1 MLMPTLVTQSE
12 YASLDGP
19 ASLELRDFGI
29 SFGSAAH
36 ANVVLSDIHLQLPP
50 HGIDVLMG
58 PVKSGKSTLCRTLA
72 GIYEGHALHRTW
84 GQALLFGQ
92 PISTTHRPALVQQH
106 ARLLDAPIW
115 QVLRQPSQGQV
126 ERSLADWRVWAA
138 QHLESYGLSP
148 KGSDLLDTLLLNVG
162 PALQRSIM
170 ALAQVLSGSPLL
182 FLDEPTYGLNDAQA
196 QELLTWLK
204 KLGKQHKLCVA
215 LHNQQQARYLA
226 DSIVLIGGGRLLA
239 HQPCQDFFVKSANE
253 WVQQFIK
260 TGSLSLP
267 SLNAK
272 PEDIEEPRQ
281 HIPVIKPVAVTPTA
295 PTTSASPAVSR
306 PVVAPA
312 PVAPQPSPVPTPAA
326 PAPALQAV
334 LATAR
339 IQPAPP
345 ATINPIAPIN
355 SPAASIARQ
364 PVSLPLPSKQGV
376 ELAGSVG
383 KVMLSDSRGPQGF
396 RWIVPGVLAGCPQP
410 GVVAPMDYDLMLLE
424 RAGITHLITLTEQ
437 DLDQEVLR
445 RAELRNTHLPIF
457 DRQAPSTSQMHML
470 LVRMQRLIDAGE
482 VLAVHCKAGL
492 GRTGLV
498 LAAWMIRDGGLS
510 AETALE
516 RLRKIHPGY
525 VQSDEQLDFLH
536 AYEADI
542 LRRLTS

>member
-1 MLMPTLVTQSE
+1 MQMPVATTKSVHTGVVD
-12 YASLDGP
+12 AS
-19 ASLELRDFGI
+19 ASLELQAFGI
-29 SFGSAAH
+29 SFGNEARP
-36 ANVVLSDIHLQLPP
+36 NVVLSDINLTLAA
-50 HGIDVLMG
+50 HGIDVFMG

-72 GIYEGHALHRTW
+72 GIYEGHAIHRAW
-84 GQALLFGQ
+84 GQALLFGKHL
-92 PISTTHRPALVQQH
+92 TAGHRPALVQQH

-126 ERSLADWRVWAA
+126 GRSLADWRIWAA
-138 QHLESYGLSP
+138 QHLQHYGLSN
-148 KGSDLLDTLLLNVG
+148 GNDLLDTLLLNAE

-170 ALAQVLSGSPLL
+170 ALAQVLSGAPLL
-182 FLDEPTYGLNDAQA
+182 LLDEPTYGLNDPQA
-196 QELLTWLK
+196 QKLLAWLK
-204 KLGKQHKLCVA
+204 MLGTKHKLCVV

-226 DSIVLIGGGRLLA
+226 DSIVLFGGGRLLA
-239 HQPCQDFFVKSANE
+239 HQSCADFFTKPANE

-272 PEDIEEPRQ
+272 PDEIEPPQPPQRPVAPPVEAVQPPPPRPAPPPIQ
-281 HIPVIKPVAVTPTA
+281 PPAPIRVQVPPPPAAAVAQPVAVRPPSVA
-295 PTTSASPAVSR
+295 AASP
-306 PVVAPA
+306 
-312 PVAPQPSPVPTPAA
+312 
-326 PAPALQAV
+326 
-334 LATAR
+334 
-339 IQPAPP
+339 
-345 ATINPIAPIN
+345 
-355 SPAASIARQ
+355 RQ

-383 KVMLSDSRGPQGF
+383 KVILSDSRGPQGF

-424 RAGITHLITLTEQ
+424 RAGVTHLITLTEQ
-437 DLDQEVLR
+437 NLDQDALHRVGI
-445 RAELRNTHLPIF
+445 RNTHLPIF
-457 DRQAPSTSQMHML
+457 DRKTPSTAQMHML
-470 LVRMQRLIDAGE
+470 LVRMQRLIDAGD

-510 AETALE
+510 AETTLE

-525 VQSDEQLDFLH
+525 VQSDEQLAFLH

-542 LRRLTS
+542 LRRLSS

>member
-1 MLMPTLVTQSE
+1 MLMPLPVAKSDD
-12 YASLDGP
+12 ASLEIP
-19 ASLELRDFGI
+19 ASLELRNFGI
-29 SFGSAAH
+29 SFGSAAN
-36 ANVVLSDIHLQLPP
+36 ANRVLSDIHLQLPP

-72 GIYEGHALHRTW
+72 GIYEGHALHHTW
-84 GQALLFGQ
+84 GQVLLFGR
-92 PISTTHRPALVQQH
+92 PITTTHRPALVQQH

-126 ERSLADWRVWAA
+126 ERSLADWRVWAV
-138 QHLESYGLSP
+138 QHLEDYGLSQ
-148 KGSDLLDTLLLNVG
+148 KGTNLLDTRLLDVA

-170 ALAQVLSGSPLL
+170 ALAQVLSGAPLL
-182 FLDEPTYGLNDAQA
+182 FLDEPTYGLHDTQA
-196 QELLTWLK
+196 QELLAWLK
-204 KLGKQHKLCVA
+204 KLGKRHKLCVA

-226 DSIVLIGGGRLLA
+226 DSIILIGGGRLLA
-239 HQPCQDFFVKSANE
+239 HQSCHDFFIKPANE
-253 WVQQFIK
+253 WVQQFIR

-272 PEDIEEPRQ
+272 PEEVEEPRA
-281 HIPVIKPVAVTPTA
+281 HIPILKPVPVV
-295 PTTSASPAVSR
+295 SAQVSR
-306 PVVAPA
+306 PSVP
-312 PVAPQPSPVPTPAA
+312 PVPTATQTLVNTPSRTTPAA
-326 PAPALQAV
+326 QPV
-334 LATAR
+334 IVTAS
-339 IQPAPP
+339 IQPTSAVK
-345 ATINPIAPIN
+345 AN
-355 SPAASIARQ
+355 SSPARQ

-396 RWIVPGVLAGCPQP
+396 RWVVPGVLAGCPQP
-410 GVVAPMDYDLMLLE
+410 GMVAPVAYDLMLLE

-437 DLDQEVLR
+437 DLDQEALCH
-445 RAELRNTHLPIF
+445 AELRNTHLPIF
-457 DRQAPSTSQMHML
+457 DRKAPSTSQMHML

-482 VLAVHCKAGL
+482 ALAVHCKAGL

-498 LAAWMIRDGGLS
+498 LAAWMIRDGGLN

-542 LRRLTS
+542 LRRLSS